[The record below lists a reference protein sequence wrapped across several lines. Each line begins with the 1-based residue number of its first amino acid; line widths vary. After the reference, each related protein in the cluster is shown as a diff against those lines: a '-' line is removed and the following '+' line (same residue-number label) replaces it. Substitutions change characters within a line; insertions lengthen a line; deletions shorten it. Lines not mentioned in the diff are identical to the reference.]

1 VSYAASILCLTTSTL
16 ASAAI
21 DSADDPS
28 AYNMKSKITGAR
40 SQGPDQ
46 NFRSFNETKSIV
58 KLQFNSYNRCIAELN
73 EMTDFNVPKPKVETR
88 QNETYSDPEFLRTFL
103 SFWRME
109 ETAERRETASSRRR
123 MTSRV
128 ARGTRRRAAELCS
141 SSDAAIS
148 SDTIWS
154 FISMSTRCLSKES

>member
-1 VSYAASILCLTTSTL
+1 LLST
-16 ASAAI
+16 
-21 DSADDPS
+21 
-28 AYNMKSKITGAR
+28 R
-40 SQGPDQ
+40 SQRPDQ
-46 NFRSFNETKSIV
+46 NFRSFNETISIV
-58 KLQFNSYNRCIAELN
+58 KLQFSDYNRFIAELN
-73 EMTDFNVPKPKVETR
+73 AITYFNVPKPNGETR
-88 QNETYSDPEFLRTFL
+88 RIETYSDLEFLRTFL
-103 SFWRME
+103 SFWRMD

-148 SDTIWS
+148 SDTICS